1 LNGSIR
7 AGPYYWIGNTLPLAR
22 TIQTFRVNYPR
33 LFEIAV
39 SIAIGSLIQLVLL
52 TFDPPTL
59 QLARHAA
66 DDAADQM
73 IRLAEQALSQLQRST
88 AYTLI
93 TVDDATYNAWGSH
106 QVTPRE
112 HLVTIID
119 RVVRSNAL
127 AILLDVDLS
136 FSDPGDSVGDGK
148 FRDFLAHYPESA
160 PPLLLVRSLYHD
172 APPPAL
178 PRLRQTFYDNQTAT
192 KGNIVWGSPL
202 FERDADGKVRRWR
215 LFVQACAGDHP
226 IVLPALHLVA
236 AVIARA
242 KLDGAENPIDAAKT
256 LPERL
261 ARFGSDSCEGPAD
274 RSGVIIEQGNLPN
287 IEIDNSDVNRRV
299 LYRVEWR
306 SHAVSLGQ
314 DVRTAD
320 GQTPLVAVRPAS
332 LVLAGDERAPIPGLG
347 GKFVVIG
354 GSFADSG
361 DWYDT
366 PLGRMPGAVLLIN
379 AIQALTLSG
388 TPREP
393 STLETLLI
401 SSVIILMTSILAAF
415 FRPIVAGPLAGAGIF
430 LIMLI
435 SLPRFQSGVVLN
447 LAIPAVGA
455 AAHDLFFKIVEQV
468 RQIREQG
475 WRFVFKNPDVKPA
488 PFLESSQDRAKQT
501 LQPEK
506 PSQS

>member
-1 LNGSIR
+1 MF
-7 AGPYYWIGNTLPLAR
+7 
-22 TIQTFRVNYPR
+22 QVNYPR

-39 SIAIGSLIQLVLL
+39 SIIIGGLIQFVVL
-52 TFDPPTL
+52 TFHPPTL
-59 QLARHAA
+59 QFARRAA

-73 IRLAEQALSQLQRST
+73 IRLAEQTSSQLQRSP

-119 RVVRSNAL
+119 RVARSNAL

-136 FSDPGDSVGDGK
+136 FSDAVDMVGESK
-148 FRDFLAHYPESA
+148 LRDFLARYPATA
-160 PPLLLVRSLYHD
+160 PPLLLVRSLYHE

-178 PRLRQTFYDNQTAT
+178 LRLRQTFYDDQTAA
-192 KGNIVWGSPL
+192 KENIVWGSPL
-202 FERDADGKVRRWR
+202 FERDADGKIRRWR

-226 IVLPALHLVA
+226 VVLPALHLAA

-242 KLDGAENPIDAAKT
+242 KLEGGENPIDAAKK

-261 ARFGSDSCEGPAD
+261 ARFGAESCERPTN
-274 RSGVIIEQGNLPN
+274 RSGTIVDKQGNLPN
-287 IEIDNSDVNRRV
+287 IEIDNSDVSRRV
-299 LYRVEWR
+299 LYRIEWR
-306 SHAVSLGQ
+306 SDVVSLGQ

-320 GQTPLVAVRPAS
+320 GQTPLVAVRPAR
-332 LVLAGDERAPIPGLG
+332 LVLDGDKGEPIPGLG

-366 PLGRMPGAVLLIN
+366 PLGRMPGPLLLIN
-379 AIQALTLSG
+379 AIEALTLNG

-393 STLETLLI
+393 STFETVLI
-401 SSVIILMTSILAAF
+401 SSAIILMSSILAAF
-415 FRPIVAGPLAGAGIF
+415 FRPIIAGPLAGAGIF

-455 AAHDLFFKIVEQV
+455 VAHDLFLKLDEQY
-468 RQIREQG
+468 RQLREQG
-475 WRFVFKNPDVKPA
+475 WRFIFKNPNVKPA
-488 PFLESSQDRAKQT
+488 PFAQPSQDRATQT

-506 PSQS
+506 PFQR